1 MPRYLM
7 THSLLSAWQYSM
19 EENPYEDATNET
31 DPMGDFL
38 KVLRREPREP
48 TEAMQNG
55 IDFEDM
61 VTSIANGAEWQ
72 TDKEHRWY
80 NAAAKVADIVR
91 GGSFQFKARKQ
102 IEVAGTPILLYGI
115 LDVLKAGTIYDVKF
129 SKSYDRGKYIDST
142 QHPTYFELVPEAFA
156 FKYLVSNGSSLWTET
171 YRRDETPSIIPVA
184 ADFLGWLE
192 AVDLMD
198 VYRKNWVAL

>member
-1 MPRYLM
+1 MARYLM

-19 EENPYEDATNET
+19 AENPYEDATTET

-48 TEAMQNG
+48 SEAMQNG

-61 VTSIANGAEWQ
+61 VTSIANGADWQ

-80 NAAAKVADIVR
+80 NAAAKVADFVR
-91 GGSFQFKARKQ
+91 GDSFQFKARKQ
-102 IEVAGTPILLYGI
+102 IEVAGTQILLYGI
-115 LDVLKAGTIYDVKF
+115 LDVLKAGTIFDIKF
-129 SKSYDRGKYIDST
+129 SKSYDRGKYVDST
-142 QHPTYFELVPEAFA
+142 QHPTYFELVPEAGT
-156 FKYLVSNGSSLWTET
+156 FKYLISNGISVWTET
-171 YRRDETPSIIPVA
+171 YRRDETPSIVPVA

-198 VYRKNWVAL
+198 VYREKWIAL